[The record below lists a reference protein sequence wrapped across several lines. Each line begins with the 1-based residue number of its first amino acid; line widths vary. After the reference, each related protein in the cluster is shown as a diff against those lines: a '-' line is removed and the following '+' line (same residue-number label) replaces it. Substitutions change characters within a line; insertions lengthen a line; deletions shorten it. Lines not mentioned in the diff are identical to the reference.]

1 VLKAF
6 ALVIV
11 VTVVATGCGGSDRQ
25 QTSTT
30 RRKAFTIT
38 VDQDAASAARQEDV
52 DLKTLVAHS
61 AEKAFSLL
69 PDRGVVQIDVHL
81 NPSKTIPQIG
91 VGGFTDPRSGN
102 VTIWIERSPP
112 GGLRRAL
119 ETWLP
124 GSVAHELH
132 HSSRI
137 RTGPGYGNTL
147 GEALVSEGLADHFA
161 EEAFPRTPSQPW
173 DHALTKAQEKSLWR
187 LARGV
192 LDIPDDYDHQAWFVG
207 GGNTPRWAGYSLG
220 YDIVGAFLDHH
231 RSASEAVAVD
241 AGDVIDHFRGF

>member
-11 VTVVATGCGGSDRQ
+11 IALVATACGGSNSQ
-25 QTSTT
+25 QTSTANGA
-30 RRKAFTIT
+30 AFT
-38 VDQDAASAARQEDV
+38 VAVGKDAASAARQEGV
-52 DLKTLVAHS
+52 DLKALVARS

-69 PDRGVVQIDVHL
+69 PHRGVVRIDVRL
-81 NPSKTIPQIG
+81 NASKTIRQIG

-102 VTIWIERSPP
+102 VSIWIERRPP

-147 GEALVSEGLADHFA
+147 AEALVSEGLADHFT
-161 EEAFPRTPSQPW
+161 EEAFPKTPPQPW
-173 DHALTKAQEKSLWR
+173 DHSLTKAQEKSLWR
-187 LARGV
+187 AARGV
-192 LDIPDDYDHQAWFVG
+192 LDIPDGYDHEAWFVG
-207 GGNTPRWAGYSLG
+207 GGNAPRWAGYSLA
-220 YDIVGAFLDHH
+220 YDIVGAYLDHH

-241 AGDVIDHFRGF
+241 AGDVIGTFRGF